1 MYACLS
7 RIVTM
12 INETQELEFLVPI
25 TAYPM
30 RKKQKQSQG
39 PKPAA
44 NEPLKNE
51 ARPMDAFLKK

>member
-1 MYACLS
+1 
-7 RIVTM
+7 M